1 MDELLFILLRI
12 QSVRQKRI
20 CSQSSLMVEKDK
32 EGYLQLIAAP
42 STHLS
47 CPLSTLRFPWF
58 VYLCCLASGIV
69 WGWTGASME
78 LWNSQKV
85 TKSWTFLQM
94 SWGLARSLLTIFQV
108 FSDLLKS
115 NCGLPLRTFSSKC
128 FMFVYFKKNI
138 GLVFL
143 GPRTLRLFNEF
154 VSLFSVQD
162 ALWDSKEVVSPPRVC
177 LQSAWNRSQAAKS
190 LGSVLS
196 STQEMR
202 PESEPSKGS

>member
-1 MDELLFILLRI
+1 MWLRGL
-12 QSVRQKRI
+12 S
-20 CSQSSLMVEKDK
+20 
-32 EGYLQLIAAP
+32 EGGQV
-42 STHLS
+42 H
-47 CPLSTLRFPWF
+47 PWS
-58 VYLCCLASGIV
+58 SGIAKRSQK
-69 WGWTGASME
+69 GWTI
-78 LWNSQKV
+78 
-85 TKSWTFLQM
+85 LQM

-143 GPRTLRLFNEF
+143 GPWTLHSFDEF

-162 ALWDSKEVVSPPRVC
+162 ALWDSKEVVFPLRVC

-202 PESEPSKGS
+202 PETEPCKGS